1 MAAASP
7 APAQEAAL
15 EAMALQLDVSINGS
29 RRASIAA
36 FTLDFAQRV
45 ASTRGELLELGIRS
59 PGEGAPEDVVYLDSI
74 PGLVY
79 AYDEAAQ
86 AIDIRL
92 GDDHRVTQV
101 YGGNANEF
109 VLPELGTGF
118 FTNYSLYASG
128 SGSSGSADDGNVFD
142 GGSLALDSHF
152 YSGFGTLTQ
161 SDVIGYTPDGDSAY
175 TRLDTTY
182 TYTNVPAMW
191 TASAGDFV
199 TGGLNWTRP
208 IRMGGAQWRRD
219 FDTRPDLVTMP
230 LPSFQGSAAVPSTVD
245 VFINNVK
252 TRSYDVAEGPFNLD
266 SVPIVSGSGTAR
278 IVVRDAQGRET
289 VTERPIY
296 ASAEL
301 LSPGLV
307 DFSIEAGFA
316 RLNQGTEFLRL

>member
-36 FTLDFAQRV
+36 FTLDFAQRM

-59 PGEGAPEDVVYLDSI
+59 PGEGGPEDVVYLDSI

-101 YGGNANEF
+101 YGGKANEF

-128 SGSSGSADDGNVFD
+128 SGSSGSADDGDVFD
-142 GGSLALDSHF
+142 GGSLALDFAFLQRFWNAHSVGRH
-152 YSGFGTLTQ
+152 
-161 SDVIGYTPDGDSAY
+161 
-175 TRLDTTY
+175 RLHARRRQRLHAPRHDLHLHQR
-182 TYTNVPAMW
+182 
-191 TASAGDFV
+191 AGDVDGERRRFRDR
-199 TGGLNWTRP
+199 RP
-208 IRMGGAQWRRD
+208 QLDAGPSAWAARSGGATS
-219 FDTRPDLVTMP
+219 TR
-230 LPSFQGSAAVPSTVD
+230 
-245 VFINNVK
+245 
-252 TRSYDVAEGPFNLD
+252 GPT
-266 SVPIVSGSGTAR
+266 S
-278 IVVRDAQGRET
+278 
-289 VTERPIY
+289 
-296 ASAEL
+296 
-301 LSPGLV
+301 
-307 DFSIEAGFA
+307 
-316 RLNQGTEFLRL
+316 

>member
-1 MAAASP
+1 
-7 APAQEAAL
+7 
-15 EAMALQLDVSINGS
+15 MALQLDVSINGS

-128 SGSSGSADDGNVFD
+128 SGSSGSADDGDVFD

-191 TASAGDFV
+191 
-199 TGGLNWTRP
+199 
-208 IRMGGAQWRRD
+208 
-219 FDTRPDLVTMP
+219 
-230 LPSFQGSAAVPSTVD
+230 
-245 VFINNVK
+245 
-252 TRSYDVAEGPFNLD
+252 
-266 SVPIVSGSGTAR
+266 
-278 IVVRDAQGRET
+278 
-289 VTERPIY
+289 
-296 ASAEL
+296 
-301 LSPGLV
+301 SPTPAT
-307 DFSIEAGFA
+307 S
-316 RLNQGTEFLRL
+316 